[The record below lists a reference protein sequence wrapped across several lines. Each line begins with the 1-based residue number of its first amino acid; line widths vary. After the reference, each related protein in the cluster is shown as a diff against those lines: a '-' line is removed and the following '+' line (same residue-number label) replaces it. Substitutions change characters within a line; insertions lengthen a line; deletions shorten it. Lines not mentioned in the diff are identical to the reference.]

1 MPDMIQGWLDFAAPS
16 GPSRPSPPKPPPTP
30 PSAPSPASALPLA
43 PTPPLARARDDASVS
58 DDAAAKPDVVFERSL
73 RAERYR
79 LTLRK
84 DGVAVAT
91 IPPRGTER
99 EARAF
104 VEQHRDW
111 LERARARQ
119 RLKPRVASV
128 WTLGTHVLWR
138 GELTEIRKAADG
150 ERPMVC
156 LAADVFRV
164 ARLDGDLRPTLEA
177 HFLRK
182 AKVELTARTWELAA
196 ETAMEVKEVM
206 VRNQRTRWGSC
217 TTGGII
223 SLNWR
228 LIQAPDGVR
237 DYVIYHELMHLK
249 EMNHSDRFWRRVE
262 EVCPPWR
269 EAEAWLK
276 RNGSMLGL

>member
-1 MPDMIQGWLDFAAPS
+1 VTLGMIQGFLDFLAPS
-16 GPSRPSPPKPPPTP
+16 DASPGSSVAVASSPPPGY
-30 PSAPSPASALPLA
+30 
-43 PTPPLARARDDASVS
+43 ARAGE
-58 DDAAAKPDVVFERSL
+58 DAARKPDLVFERSV

-91 IPPRGTER
+91 IPARGNER
-99 EARAF
+99 DARAF

-119 RLKPRVASV
+119 RAKPRAATV
-128 WTLGTHVLWR
+128 WTVGTHVLWR
-138 GELTEIRKAADG
+138 GELSEIRKASEG
-150 ERPMVC
+150 ERAAVC

-164 ARLDGDLRPTLEA
+164 ARLDGDLRATLEA
-177 HFLRK
+177 HFLRR
-182 AKVELTARTWELAA
+182 AKIELTARTWELAA
-196 ETAMEVKEVM
+196 ETAMDVKEVM

-217 TTGGII
+217 TVGGVI

-228 LIQAPDGVR
+228 LIQAPESVR

-249 EMNHSDRFWRRVE
+249 EMNHSARFWRRVE

-269 EAEAWLK
+269 EAEVWLK
-276 RNGSMLGL
+276 RNGAMLGL

>member
-1 MPDMIQGWLDFAAPS
+1 MIQGFLDFFAPTNAGMATS
-16 GPSRPSPPKPPPTP
+16 G
-30 PSAPSPASALPLA
+30 ASASHPVSTVTA
-43 PTPPLARARDDASVS
+43 SARGDGAEAE
-58 DDAAAKPDVVFERSL
+58 KPDVVFERSA

-91 IPPRGTER
+91 IPARGSER

-119 RLKPRVASV
+119 RQKPRAATV
-128 WTLGTHVLWR
+128 WTPGTHVLWR
-138 GELTEIRKAADG
+138 GELTEIRKAAEG
-150 ERPMVC
+150 ARPCVS
-156 LAADVFRV
+156 LGSDVFRV
-164 ARLDGDLRPTLEA
+164 PHFDGDLRPTLEA

-182 AKVELTARTWELAA
+182 AKIEITARTWELAA

-217 TTGGII
+217 TTGGVI

-228 LIQAPDGVR
+228 LIQAPESVR

>member
-1 MPDMIQGWLDFAAPS
+1 MIQGFLDFLAPS
-16 GPSRPSPPKPPPTP
+16 DASPGSSVAVVSSPPPGY
-30 PSAPSPASALPLA
+30 
-43 PTPPLARARDDASVS
+43 ARAGE
-58 DDAAAKPDVVFERSL
+58 DAARKPDLVFERSV

-91 IPPRGTER
+91 IPARGNER
-99 EARAF
+99 DARAF

-119 RLKPRVASV
+119 RAKPRAATV
-128 WTLGTHVLWR
+128 WTVGTHVLWR
-138 GELTEIRKAADG
+138 GELSEIRKASEG
-150 ERPMVC
+150 ERAAVC

-164 ARLDGDLRPTLEA
+164 ARLDGDLRATLEA
-177 HFLRK
+177 HFLRR
-182 AKVELTARTWELAA
+182 AKIELTARTWELAA
-196 ETAMEVKEVM
+196 ETAMDVKEVM

-217 TTGGII
+217 TAGGVI

-228 LIQAPDGVR
+228 LIQAPESVR

-249 EMNHSDRFWRRVE
+249 EMNHSARFWRRVE

-269 EAEAWLK
+269 EAEVWLK
-276 RNGSMLGL
+276 RNGAMLGL

>member
-1 MPDMIQGWLDFAAPS
+1 MPPGLIQGFLDF
-16 GPSRPSPPKPPPTP
+16 
-30 PSAPSPASALPLA
+30 LA
-43 PTPPLARARDDASVS
+43 PTDASPAPPVAPASPARSQVPGYARADEDE
-58 DDAAAKPDVVFERSL
+58 AAKPDLVFERSA

-79 LTLRK
+79 LTLRR

-91 IPPRGTER
+91 IPARGTER
-99 EARAF
+99 EALAF

-119 RLKPRVASV
+119 RQKPRAATV

-138 GELTEIRKAADG
+138 GELTEVRKAAEG
-150 ERPMVC
+150 ERPCVC
-156 LAADVFRV
+156 LASDVFRV

-177 HFLRK
+177 HFLRR
-182 AKVELTARTWELAA
+182 AKIELPARTWELAA
-196 ETAMEVKEVM
+196 ETGMGVKEVM

-217 TTGGII
+217 TTGGVI

-228 LIQAPDGVR
+228 LVQAPDLVR

-249 EMNHSDRFWRRVE
+249 EMNHSDRFWRRVG
-262 EVCPPWR
+262 EVCPRWR

-276 RNGSMLGL
+276 RNGSLLGL

>member
-1 MPDMIQGWLDFAAPS
+1 MIQGFLDFLAPS
-16 GPSRPSPPKPPPTP
+16 DASPGSSVAVASSPPPGY
-30 PSAPSPASALPLA
+30 
-43 PTPPLARARDDASVS
+43 ARAGE
-58 DDAAAKPDVVFERSL
+58 DAARKPDLVFERSV

-79 LTLRK
+79 LTLCK

-91 IPPRGTER
+91 IPARGNER
-99 EARAF
+99 DARAF

-119 RLKPRVASV
+119 RAKPRAATV
-128 WTLGTHVLWR
+128 WTVGTHVLWR
-138 GELTEIRKAADG
+138 GELSEIRKASEG
-150 ERPMVC
+150 ERAAVC

-164 ARLDGDLRPTLEA
+164 ARLDGDLRATLEA
-177 HFLRK
+177 HFLRR
-182 AKVELTARTWELAA
+182 AKIELTARTWELAA
-196 ETAMEVKEVM
+196 ETAMDVKEVM

-217 TTGGII
+217 TAGGVI

-228 LIQAPDGVR
+228 LIQAPESVR

-249 EMNHSDRFWRRVE
+249 EMNHSARFWRRVE

-269 EAEAWLK
+269 EAEVWLK
-276 RNGSMLGL
+276 RNGAMLGL

>member
-1 MPDMIQGWLDFAAPS
+1 MIQGFLDFLTPPDASPAPTVARAS
-16 GPSRPSPPKPPPTP
+16 APPPGY
-30 PSAPSPASALPLA
+30 AQAGGNQ
-43 PTPPLARARDDASVS
+43 VS
-58 DDAAAKPDVVFERSL
+58 KPDGVKPDVVFLRSA

-84 DGVAVAT
+84 DGVPVVT
-91 IPPRGTER
+91 IPARGTER

-111 LERARARQ
+111 LERAKARQ
-119 RLKPRVASV
+119 RSRPRAAEV
-128 WTLGTHVLWR
+128 WTLGTPVLWR
-138 GELTEIRKAADG
+138 GELTEIRQAVAG
-150 ERPMVC
+150 ERPCVC

-217 TTGGII
+217 TTGGVI

-228 LIQAPDGVR
+228 LIQAPDTVR

-249 EMNHSDRFWRRVE
+249 EMNHSARFWRRVE

-269 EAEAWLK
+269 EAEVWLK
-276 RNGSMLGL
+276 RNGAMLGL

>member
-1 MPDMIQGWLDFAAPS
+1 MIQGFLDFLAPS
-16 GPSRPSPPKPPPTP
+16 DASPGSSVAVASSPPPGY
-30 PSAPSPASALPLA
+30 
-43 PTPPLARARDDASVS
+43 ARAGE
-58 DDAAAKPDVVFERSL
+58 DAARKPDLVFERSV

-91 IPPRGTER
+91 IPARGNER
-99 EARAF
+99 DARAF

-119 RLKPRVASV
+119 RAKPRAATV
-128 WTLGTHVLWR
+128 WTVGTHVLWR
-138 GELTEIRKAADG
+138 GELSEIRKASEG
-150 ERPMVC
+150 ERAAVC

-164 ARLDGDLRPTLEA
+164 ARLDGDLRATLEA
-177 HFLRK
+177 HFLRRGK
-182 AKVELTARTWELAA
+182 IELTARTWELAA
-196 ETAMEVKEVM
+196 ETAMDVKEVM

-217 TTGGII
+217 TAGGVI

-228 LIQAPDGVR
+228 LIQAPESVR

-249 EMNHSDRFWRRVE
+249 EMNHSARFWRRVE

-269 EAEAWLK
+269 EAEVWLK
-276 RNGSMLGL
+276 RNGAMLGL

>member
-1 MPDMIQGWLDFAAPS
+1 MIQGFLDFLTPPDVSSAPVVARAS
-16 GPSRPSPPKPPPTP
+16 APPPGY
-30 PSAPSPASALPLA
+30 
-43 PTPPLARARDDASVS
+43 ARAGEDAPRQ
-58 DDAAAKPDVVFERSL
+58 PDVLFERSA

-91 IPPRGTER
+91 IPARGTER
-99 EARAF
+99 EAMVF

-119 RLKPRVASV
+119 RLRPRAAEV
-128 WTLGTHVLWR
+128 WALGTQVLWR
-138 GELTEIRKAADG
+138 GEMAEIRQAVAG
-150 ERPMVC
+150 ERPCVC

-164 ARLDGDLRPTLEA
+164 ARLDGNLRPTLEA

-217 TTGGII
+217 TTGGLI

-228 LIQAPDGVR
+228 LIQAPDTVR

-249 EMNHSDRFWRRVE
+249 EMNHSARFWRRVE

-269 EAEAWLK
+269 EAEVWLK
-276 RNGSMLGL
+276 RNGAMLGL

>member
-1 MPDMIQGWLDFAAPS
+1 MADAMPPGLIQGFLDFLATTDAIPAPS
-16 GPSRPSPPKPPPTP
+16 EAPASPPVPVSPPSRNVV
-30 PSAPSPASALPLA
+30 AGY
-43 PTPPLARARDDASVS
+43 ARAGEDEPEL
-58 DDAAAKPDVVFERSL
+58 PDLVFERSA

-91 IPPRGTER
+91 IPARGTEK

-119 RLKPRVASV
+119 RAKPRAATV

-138 GELTEIRKAADG
+138 GELVEIRKAAEGD
-150 ERPMVC
+150 RPSVC
-156 LAADVFRV
+156 IASDVFRV
-164 ARLDGDLRPTLEA
+164 PRLDGDLRPTLEA
-177 HFLRK
+177 HFLRR
-182 AKVELTARTWELAA
+182 AKIELPARTWELAA
-196 ETAMEVKEVM
+196 ETRMGVKEVA

-217 TTGGII
+217 TTGGVI

-228 LIQAPDGVR
+228 LIQAPDLVR

-262 EVCPPWR
+262 EVCPAWR

>member
-1 MPDMIQGWLDFAAPS
+1 MIQGFLDFLAPS
-16 GPSRPSPPKPPPTP
+16 DASPGSSVAVASSPPPGY
-30 PSAPSPASALPLA
+30 
-43 PTPPLARARDDASVS
+43 ARAGE
-58 DDAAAKPDVVFERSL
+58 DAARKPDLVFERSV

-91 IPPRGTER
+91 IPARGNER
-99 EARAF
+99 DARAF

-119 RLKPRVASV
+119 RAKPRAAMV
-128 WTLGTHVLWR
+128 WTVGTHVLWR
-138 GELTEIRKAADG
+138 GELSEIRKASEG
-150 ERPMVC
+150 ERAAVC

-164 ARLDGDLRPTLEA
+164 ARLDGDLRATLEA
-177 HFLRK
+177 HFLRR
-182 AKVELTARTWELAA
+182 AKIELTARTWELAA
-196 ETAMEVKEVM
+196 ETAMDVKEVM

-217 TTGGII
+217 TAGGVI

-228 LIQAPDGVR
+228 LIQAPESVR

-249 EMNHSDRFWRRVE
+249 EMNHSARFWRRVE

-269 EAEAWLK
+269 EAEVWLK
-276 RNGSMLGL
+276 RNGAMLGL

>member
-1 MPDMIQGWLDFAAPS
+1 MPGMIQGFLDFLAP
-16 GPSRPSPPKPPPTP
+16 PPASPPPLVERER
-30 PSAPSPASALPLA
+30 PAPLA
-43 PTPPLARARDDASVS
+43 PPAIPAPNYALGGE
-58 DDAAAKPDVVFERSL
+58 DAAERPDVVFERSA

-84 DGVAVAT
+84 DGAAVAT
-91 IPPRGTER
+91 IPLRGTER

-104 VEQHRDW
+104 VEQHREW

-119 RLKPRVASV
+119 RQRPRAAAVWSV
-128 WTLGTHVLWR
+128 GTRVLWR
-138 GELTEIRKAADG
+138 GELAEIRKAAEG
-150 ERPMVC
+150 ERPCVC
-156 LAADVFRV
+156 LASDVFRV
-164 ARLDGDLRPTLEA
+164 ARIDGDMKPTLEA

-182 AKVELTARTWELAA
+182 ARIELTARTWQLAA
-196 ETAMEVKEVM
+196 ETSMGVKEVV

-217 TTGGII
+217 TTGGVI

-228 LIQAPDGVR
+228 LIQAPESVR

-249 EMNHSDRFWRRVE
+249 EMNHSARFWRRVE
-262 EVCPPWR
+262 EICPPWR

>member
-1 MPDMIQGWLDFAAPS
+1 MIQGFLDFLAPS
-16 GPSRPSPPKPPPTP
+16 DASPGSSVAVASSPPPGY
-30 PSAPSPASALPLA
+30 
-43 PTPPLARARDDASVS
+43 ARAGE
-58 DDAAAKPDVVFERSL
+58 DAARKPDLVFERSV

-91 IPPRGTER
+91 IPARGNER
-99 EARAF
+99 DARAF

-119 RLKPRVASV
+119 RAKPRAATV
-128 WTLGTHVLWR
+128 WTVGTHVLWR
-138 GELTEIRKAADG
+138 GELSEIRKASEG
-150 ERPMVC
+150 ERAAVC

-164 ARLDGDLRPTLEA
+164 ARLDGDLRATLEA
-177 HFLRK
+177 HFLRR
-182 AKVELTARTWELAA
+182 AKIELTARTWELAA
-196 ETAMEVKEVM
+196 ETAMDVKEVM

-217 TTGGII
+217 TVGGVI

-228 LIQAPDGVR
+228 LIQAPESVR

-249 EMNHSDRFWRRVE
+249 EMNHSARFWRRVE

-269 EAEAWLK
+269 EAEVWLK
-276 RNGSMLGL
+276 RNGAMLGL

>member
-1 MPDMIQGWLDFAAPS
+1 MFTRARFRIVTPGMIQGFLDFFAP
-16 GPSRPSPPKPPPTP
+16 TD
-30 PSAPSPASALPLA
+30 ASPASSEA
-43 PTPPLARARDDASVS
+43 PPPPRHAPAPETAPDYAMDDE
-58 DDAAAKPDVVFERSL
+58 DAGRPPDVVFERSA

-91 IPPRGTER
+91 IPPRGSER

-119 RLKPRVASV
+119 RLKPRAATV

-138 GELTEIRKAADG
+138 GEMTEIRKAADG
-150 ERPMVC
+150 ERPQVC

-177 HFLRK
+177 HFLRQ
-182 AKVELTARTWELAA
+182 AKIELKARTWELAA
-196 ETAMEVKEVM
+196 ETAMEVKEVV

-217 TTGGII
+217 TTGGVI

-228 LIQAPDGVR
+228 LVQAPDLVR

-276 RNGSMLGL
+276 RNGSLLGL

>member
-1 MPDMIQGWLDFAAPS
+1 VTPGVIQGWLDFLAPS
-16 GPSRPSPPKPPPTP
+16 DASPAPLVGRASPPAPPTQ
-30 PSAPSPASALPLA
+30 
-43 PTPPLARARDDASVS
+43 ARVVEDESRRADL
-58 DDAAAKPDVVFERSL
+58 VFERSA

-84 DGVAVAT
+84 DGVAVAV
-91 IPPRGTER
+91 IPARGTER

-104 VEQHRDW
+104 VEQHRAW

-119 RLKPRVASV
+119 RARPRAATV
-128 WTLGTHVLWR
+128 WTVGTQVLWR
-138 GELTEIRKAADG
+138 GGLCEIRVAAGG
-150 ERPMVC
+150 ERPAVC

-164 ARLDGDLRPTLEA
+164 ARLDGDLRATLEA
-177 HFLRK
+177 HFLRR
-182 AKVELTARTWELAA
+182 AKIELTARTWELAA
-196 ETAMEVKEVM
+196 ETAMEVREVM

-217 TTGGII
+217 TAGGVI

-228 LIQAPDGVR
+228 LVQAPESVR

-269 EAEAWLK
+269 DAEAWLK
-276 RNGSMLGL
+276 RNGAMLGL

>member
-1 MPDMIQGWLDFAAPS
+1 VTLGMIQGFLDFLAPS
-16 GPSRPSPPKPPPTP
+16 DASPGSSVAVASSPPPGY
-30 PSAPSPASALPLA
+30 
-43 PTPPLARARDDASVS
+43 ARAGE
-58 DDAAAKPDVVFERSL
+58 DAARKPDLVFERSV

-91 IPPRGTER
+91 IPARGNER
-99 EARAF
+99 DARAF
-104 VEQHRDW
+104 VEQHREW

-119 RLKPRVASV
+119 RAKPRAATV
-128 WTLGTHVLWR
+128 WTVGTHVLWR
-138 GELTEIRKAADG
+138 GELSEIRKASEG
-150 ERPMVC
+150 ERAAVC

-177 HFLRK
+177 HFLRR
-182 AKVELTARTWELAA
+182 AKIELTARTWELAA
-196 ETAMEVKEVM
+196 ETAMDVKEVM

-217 TTGGII
+217 TAGGVI

-228 LIQAPDGVR
+228 LIQAPESVR

-249 EMNHSDRFWRRVE
+249 EMNHSARFWRRVE

-269 EAEAWLK
+269 EAEVWLK
-276 RNGSMLGL
+276 RNGAMLGL